1 MTEHRQPPPARA
13 PSWRSSDDPVMGIGG
28 GVFDNTREFAAQAL
42 ERAAQRAAQK
52 MRDLRDGVS
61 DTADAAG
68 RQVHRYA
75 SATSR
80 YIADQPL
87 RTAMMA
93 VGVGALVTAAIVI
106 ARRRAGRH

>member
-28 GVFDNTREFAAQAL
+28 GVFDNPREFAAQAL
-42 ERAAQRAAQK
+42 ERAAQK

-61 DTADAAG
+61 DTAEAAR
-68 RQVHRYA
+68 RQVHRYG

>member
-42 ERAAQRAAQK
+42 ERAAQK

-61 DTADAAG
+61 DTAEAAR
-68 RQVHRYA
+68 RQVHRYG